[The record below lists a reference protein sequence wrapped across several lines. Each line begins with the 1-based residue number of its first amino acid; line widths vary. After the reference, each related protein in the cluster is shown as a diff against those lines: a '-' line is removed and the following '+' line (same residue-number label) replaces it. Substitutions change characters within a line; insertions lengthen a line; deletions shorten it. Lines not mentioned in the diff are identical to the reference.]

1 MSKKSVNQKSSE
13 KIVKNIKKFFG
24 AELKTTGH
32 VKCPFCKEVFAGVR
46 EWGLHIKEEH
56 CR

>member
-1 MSKKSVNQKSSE
+1 MGKKSANRKSSKKVVK
-13 KIVKNIKKFFG
+13 KIKNFFG
-24 AELKTTGH
+24 AELQTAGP
-32 VKCPFCKEVFAGVR
+32 VKCPFCKELFAGVR